1 MSGTS
6 LEELKRAWVREVL
19 PKILPFADAATKEL
33 PLPRLLRLSLFQAS
47 VGMMMVL
54 LYGTMNRVMVVE
66 KGVPTW
72 LISLMVALPVLVAP
86 FRALIGFKSDIHRSA
101 FGWRRVPFIWFGT
114 LMQFGGLAIM
124 PFALILSVEGGQ
136 VPNLVGWI
144 AAGLAF
150 LIGGAGMHT
159 TQTAGLA
166 LATDLATEES
176 RPRVVALL
184 FVMLQVSMLLAA
196 LAYGVLLTDF
206 NSMSPGAANGR
217 LIGVLQG
224 VALVTI
230 AFNMVALWK
239 QEAINTE
246 RAERSVAEKETHA
259 PQPRFID
266 TWRQFLSGGNAARLL
281 VVLGLGTAG
290 FAMQEI
296 LLEPYGGQVLSLT
309 VSQTTRLT
317 AIWAFGSLV
326 AFGLTAHLLS
336 KGAAPYRIALYGALI
351 GIIAFV
357 AVIAADPLGSPLIF
371 RIGALLIGF
380 GGGLFSV
387 GTLTAAMDM
396 ARGGQSGLALG
407 AWGAIQATCYGI
419 AVGLG
424 GALRDVFTALN
435 PFADLSLGAEWS
447 GPVVGYSVVYALEIL
462 LLIAAL
468 VVLLPLALRGRDAD
482 KGEPERREKFGIV
495 EMP

>member
-6 LEELKRAWVREVL
+6 LEELKRLWMREVL

-124 PFALILSVEGGQ
+124 PFALILSAEGGQ
-136 VPNLVGWI
+136 VPNFVGWI
-144 AAGLAF
+144 AAGFAF
-150 LIGGAGMHT
+150 LVAGAGMHT

-184 FVMLQVSMLLAA
+184 FVMLQVSMLVAA
-196 LAYGVLLTDF
+196 LAYGLLLTDF
-206 NSMSPGAANGR
+206 NNMSPGAANAR

-230 AFNMVALWK
+230 GFNMVALWK
-239 QEAINTE
+239 QEAINME
-246 RAERSVAEKETHA
+246 RAERSVAEKAADA
-259 PQPRFID
+259 PQPRFMD
-266 TWRQFLSGGNAARLL
+266 TWRSFVSGGSAARLL
-281 VVLGLGTAG
+281 IVLGLGTAG
-290 FAMQEI
+290 FTMQEI
-296 LLEPYGGQVLSLT
+296 LLEPYGGQVLGLT

-317 AIWAFGSLV
+317 AIWAFGSLA

-336 KGAAPYRIALYGALI
+336 KGALPHRIALYGALV
-351 GIIAFV
+351 GIVAFV
-357 AVIAADPLGSPLIF
+357 AVIAAEPLGSPLIF
-371 RIGALLIGF
+371 RLGALLIGF

-424 GALRDVFTALN
+424 GALRDIFAALN
-435 PFADLSLGAEWS
+435 PFAGFGMDWS
-447 GPVVGYSVVYALEIL
+447 GPVVGYTVVYGLEIL

-468 VVLLPLALRGRDAD
+468 IVLFPLALRRREAYLA
-482 KGEPERREKFGIV
+482 ETERREKFGIA
-495 EMP
+495 EML

>member
-6 LEELKRAWVREVL
+6 FKELKELWMRETL
-19 PKILPFADAATKEL
+19 PKLLPFADAATKEL

-114 LMQFGGLAIM
+114 LMQFGGLAFM

-136 VPNLVGWI
+136 VPNFVGWI
-144 AAGLAF
+144 AAGFAF
-150 LIGGAGMHT
+150 LLAGAGMHT

-166 LATDLATEES
+166 LATDLASEET

-184 FVMLQVSMLLAA
+184 FVMLQMSMLVAA
-196 LAYGVLLTDF
+196 LVFGVLLTGF
-206 NSMSPGAANGR
+206 NDMSAGAANQR

-230 AFNMVALWK
+230 GLNMLALWK
-239 QEAINTE
+239 QEAMDMN
-246 RAERSVAEKETHA
+246 RAERALADEAANA
-259 PQPRFID
+259 PQPAFMDTWQRFI
-266 TWRQFLSGGNAARLL
+266 SGGSATRLL

-290 FAMQEI
+290 FTMQEI
-296 LLEPYGGQVLSLT
+296 LLEPYGGQVLDLT

-317 AIWAFGSLV
+317 AIWAFGSLA

-336 KGAAPYRIALYGALI
+336 KGAMPHRIALYGALV
-351 GIIAFV
+351 GVAAFV
-357 AVIAADPLGSPLIF
+357 AVIAADPFGSPLLF
-371 RIGALLIGF
+371 RLGALLIGF

-424 GALRDVFTALN
+424 GALRDVFTALD
-435 PFADLSLGAEWS
+435 PFPWFGIEWS
-447 GPVVGYSVVYALEIL
+447 GPVVGYSVVYGLEIVL
-462 LLIAAL
+462 LMAAI
-468 VVLLPLALRGRDAD
+468 VVLLPLALRRRDA
-482 KGEPERREKFGIV
+482 GRPGAERREKFGV
-495 EMP
+495 AEMP

>member
-6 LEELKRAWVREVL
+6 FKELKELWMRETL
-19 PKILPFADAATKEL
+19 PKLLPFADAATKEL

-114 LMQFGGLAIM
+114 LMQFGGLAFM

-136 VPNLVGWI
+136 VPNFVGWI
-144 AAGLAF
+144 AAGFAF
-150 LIGGAGMHT
+150 LLAGAGMHT

-166 LATDLATEES
+166 LATDLASEET

-184 FVMLQVSMLLAA
+184 FVMLQMSMLVAA
-196 LAYGVLLTDF
+196 LVFGVLLTGF
-206 NSMSPGAANGR
+206 NDMSAGAANQR

-230 AFNMVALWK
+230 GLNMLALWK
-239 QEAINTE
+239 QEAMDMN
-246 RAERSVAEKETHA
+246 RAERALADEAANA
-259 PQPRFID
+259 PQPAFMDTWQRFI
-266 TWRQFLSGGNAARLL
+266 SGGSATRLL

-290 FAMQEI
+290 FTMQEI
-296 LLEPYGGQVLSLT
+296 LLEPYGGQVLDLT

-317 AIWAFGSLV
+317 AIWAFGSLA

-336 KGAAPYRIALYGALI
+336 KGAMPHRIALYGALV
-351 GIIAFV
+351 GVAAFA
-357 AVIAADPLGSPLIF
+357 AVIAADPFGSPLLF
-371 RIGALLIGF
+371 RLGALLIGF

-424 GALRDVFTALN
+424 GALRDVFTALD
-435 PFADLSLGAEWS
+435 PFPWFGIEWS
-447 GPVVGYSVVYALEIL
+447 GPVVGYSVVYGLEIVL
-462 LLIAAL
+462 LMAAI
-468 VVLLPLALRGRDAD
+468 VVLLPLALRRRDA
-482 KGEPERREKFGIV
+482 GRPGAERREKFGV
-495 EMP
+495 AEMP

>member
-1 MSGTS
+1 MSGAS
-6 LEELKRAWVREVL
+6 RQELKEIWMREVL

-33 PLPRLLRLSLFQAS
+33 PLLRLLRLSLFQAS

-72 LISLMVALPVLVAP
+72 IISLMVALPVLVAP

-136 VPNLVGWI
+136 VPNFVGWL
-144 AAGLAF
+144 AAALAF
-150 LIGGAGMHT
+150 LVAGAGMHT

-166 LATDLATEES
+166 LATDLASEES

-184 FVMLQVSMLLAA
+184 FVMLQMSMLVAA
-196 LAYGVLLTDF
+196 LIFGVLLTGF
-206 NSMSPGAANGR
+206 NEMSPGAANQR

-230 AFNMVALWK
+230 GLNMLALWK
-239 QEAINTE
+239 QEAMDMG
-246 RAERSVAEKETHA
+246 RAERAMADKAVDA
-259 PQPRFID
+259 PQPRFAD
-266 TWRQFLSGGNAARLL
+266 TWQRFLSGGSATRLL

-290 FAMQEI
+290 FTMQEI
-296 LLEPYGGQVLSLT
+296 LLEPYGGQVLDLT

-317 AIWAFGSLV
+317 AIWAFGSLA
-326 AFGLTAHLLS
+326 AFALTAHLLS
-336 KGAAPYRIALYGALI
+336 KGALPHRIALYGALV
-351 GIIAFV
+351 GVIAFV
-357 AVIAADPLGSPLIF
+357 AVIAADPLGSPLLF
-371 RIGALLIGF
+371 RFGALLIGF

-424 GALRDVFTALN
+424 GALRDIFTALD
-435 PFADLSLGAEWS
+435 PFAWFGVGWS
-447 GPVVGYSVVYALEIL
+447 GPVVGYTVVYALEIL
-462 LLIAAL
+462 LLIVAMII
-468 VVLLPLALRGRDAD
+468 LLPLALRSRVADAD
-482 KGEPERREKFGIV
+482 EAESREKFGIV